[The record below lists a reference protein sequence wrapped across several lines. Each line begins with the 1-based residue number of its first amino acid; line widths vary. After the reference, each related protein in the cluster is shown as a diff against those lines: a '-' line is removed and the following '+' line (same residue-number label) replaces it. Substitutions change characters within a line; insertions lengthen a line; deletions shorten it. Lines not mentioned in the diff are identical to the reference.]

1 MENQQATSLSSSLKK
16 GIFPLFLL
24 FIAWIVF
31 FNSEVNI
38 IISGIAIFLIG
49 MLFME
54 DGFKLFSG
62 GVLENV
68 LEKSTNNLPKSIGIG
83 FLTTSIVQSS
93 SLISVIVISFLSAN
107 LISLSG
113 AIGVI
118 FGSNIGT
125 TTTAWIVS
133 TLGVKISI
141 SKYAMPMLIFGV
153 IFHFNKNKSF
163 QGFGKVLIG
172 LGFVFLGIAY
182 MKDGFE
188 VFQGNLD
195 LSAYVADGFLGILIF
210 ILLGAIATILIQSSS
225 ATMALIIT
233 ALISGQIIYT
243 QALALAIGANI
254 GTTVTAVI
262 GALASN
268 HNGKRLAVAHFIFNI
283 VTALI
288 AIGFLNQLANLVDY
302 LSTYLNISPDNYA
315 MKLALFHTIF
325 NVIGVLAVT
334 PFTKYLVNFL
344 EKLFI
349 PVEDKSKAKY
359 LDIQVIQSSAP
370 ALSAI
375 KNEVVHLYENTALLL
390 SHALLIHRHEYF
402 GKKDIYTIIT
412 HTHASFDES
421 IQTTYDNKIK
431 YLYSDIVYY
440 NTLASDNIEQQDKNK
455 LYKLRL
461 AAQSLVSTTKDIQEI
476 NKNLLYY
483 NKGKN
488 EAIKDEYNT
497 LRLQILQIL
506 NTLESIRYNTDD
518 IDSLTT
524 LELYKEEMKNFE
536 YNQHSKIEKLIRDK
550 TIDSKMATSLLND
563 STYTYEIVQNLI
575 KVGYILWLEDQEL
588 QSIGEYHENH

>member
-1 MENQQATSLSSSLKK
+1 
-16 GIFPLFLL
+16 
-24 FIAWIVF
+24 
-31 FNSEVNI
+31 
-38 IISGIAIFLIG
+38 
-49 MLFME
+49 ME

-62 GVLENV
+62 GM
-68 LEKSTNNLPKSIGIG
+68 LEKILERSTNNMPKAIGIG

-93 SLISVIVISFLSAN
+93 SLISVIIISFLSAN

-133 TLGVKISI
+133 AFGVKISI
-141 SKYAMPMLIFGV
+141 AKYAMPMLIFGI
-153 IFHFNKNKSF
+153 IFHFNKNKSL

-195 LSAYVADGFLGILIF
+195 LSAYVADGFLGLVIF

-283 VTALI
+283 ITAAI
-288 AIGFLNQLANLVDY
+288 AIVFINQLANLVDY
-302 LSTYLNISPDNYA
+302 LAVFINIADDNYA

-325 NVIGVLAVT
+325 NIIGVLTVT
-334 PFTKYLVNFL
+334 PFTKYLVQFL

-349 PVEDKSKAKY
+349 PDEDQEKAKY
-359 LDIQVIQSSAP
+359 LDLEVIKSSSA
-370 ALSAI
+370 ALVAI
-375 KNEVVHLYENTALLL
+375 KKEVEHLYENTTLLI
-390 SHALLIHRHEYF
+390 SHALLIHRHEYL
-402 GKKDIYTIIT
+402 GKEDIYTIIM
-412 HTHASFDES
+412 HTQSSFDES
-421 IQTTYDNKIK
+421 VQTIYDSKIK

-440 NTLASDNIEQQDKNK
+440 NTLASDNILQDDKNK

-461 AAQSLVSTTKDIQEI
+461 AAQSMVSSTKDIQQI

-483 NKGKN
+483 TKGKN
-488 EAIKDEYNT
+488 QTIIEEYNV
-497 LRLQILQIL
+497 LRLKILQTL
-506 NTLESIRYNTDD
+506 NTLENIRYNSDD

-524 LELYKEEMKNFE
+524 LELFKEEMKNFE
-536 YNQHSKIEKLIRDK
+536 HEQHAKIDKYIREKS
-550 TIDSKMATSLLND
+550 IDSKMATSLLND
-563 STYTYEIVQNLI
+563 STYTFEIVQNLM
-575 KVGYILWLEDQEL
+575 KVGYILWIDDKDL
-588 QSIGEYHENH
+588 QTIGEYYENR

>member
-1 MENQQATSLSSSLKK
+1 
-16 GIFPLFLL
+16 
-24 FIAWIVF
+24 
-31 FNSEVNI
+31 
-38 IISGIAIFLIG
+38 
-49 MLFME
+49 ME

-62 GVLENV
+62 GMLEKVLER
-68 LEKSTNNLPKSIGIG
+68 STNNMPKAIGIG

-93 SLISVIVISFLSAN
+93 SLISVIIISFLSAN

-133 TLGVKISI
+133 AFGVKISI
-141 SKYAMPMLIFGV
+141 AKYAMPMLIFGI
-153 IFHFNKNKSF
+153 IFHFNKNKSL

-195 LSAYVADGFLGILIF
+195 LSAYVADGFLGLVIF

-283 VTALI
+283 ITAAI
-288 AIGFLNQLANLVDY
+288 AIIFINQLANLVDY
-302 LSTYLNISPDNYA
+302 LAVFINIADDNYA

-325 NVIGVLAVT
+325 NIIGVLTVT
-334 PFTKYLVNFL
+334 PFTKYLVQFL

-349 PVEDKSKAKY
+349 PDEDQEKAKY
-359 LDIQVIQSSAP
+359 LNLEVIKSSSA
-370 ALSAI
+370 ALVAI
-375 KNEVVHLYENTALLL
+375 KKEVEHLYENTTLLI
-390 SHALLIHRHEYF
+390 SHALLIHRHEYL
-402 GKKDIYTIIT
+402 GKEDIYTIIM
-412 HTHASFDES
+412 HTQSSFDES
-421 IQTTYDNKIK
+421 VQTIYDSKIK

-440 NTLASDNIEQQDKNK
+440 NTLASDNILQDDKNK

-461 AAQSLVSTTKDIQEI
+461 AAQSMVSSTKDIQQI

-483 NKGKN
+483 TKGKN
-488 EAIKDEYNT
+488 QTIIEEYNV
-497 LRLQILQIL
+497 LRLKILQTL
-506 NTLESIRYNTDD
+506 NTLENIRYNSDD
-518 IDSLTT
+518 IDSFTT
-524 LELYKEEMKNFE
+524 LELFKEEMKNFE
-536 YNQHSKIEKLIRDK
+536 HEQHAKIDKYIREKS
-550 TIDSKMATSLLND
+550 IDSKMATSLLND
-563 STYTYEIVQNLI
+563 STYTFEIVQNLM
-575 KVGYILWLEDQEL
+575 KVGYILWIEDKDL
-588 QSIGEYHENH
+588 QAIGEYYENR